1 MRYAADE
8 KIERTNRI
16 EFTVGERIE
25 FKAILPR
32 RITIGPEG
40 DSMDMSFATEHWQ
53 KGYVIGHEN
62 ALYDVNDESGIT
74 RSVPEYKIRALHT
87 SESAFELSH

>member
-1 MRYAADE
+1 MTSVATG
-8 KIERTNRI
+8 KIAFEA
-16 EFTVGERIE
+16 GERVE

-53 KGYVIGHEN
+53 KGHVISHEN
-62 ALYDVNDESGIT
+62 ALYDVKDESGIT
-74 RSVPEYKIRALHT
+74 RSVPEYKIRALHA
-87 SESAFELSH
+87 SEGGHSIHH

>member
-1 MRYAADE
+1 MRYAANEKIE
-8 KIERTNRI
+8 KIERT
-16 EFTVGERIE
+16 EFKVGERIE

-53 KGYVIGHEN
+53 KGHVIGHEN
-62 ALYDVNDESGIT
+62 ALYDVKDESGIT

-87 SESAFELSH
+87 SESAVALSH

>member
-1 MRYAADE
+1 MTYAAT
-8 KIERTNRI
+8 ERI
-16 EFTVGERIE
+16 VFKVGERVE

-53 KGYVIGHEN
+53 KGHVIGHEN
-62 ALYDVNDESGIT
+62 ALYDVKDESGIT
-74 RSVPEYKIRALHT
+74 RTVPEYKIRALHA
-87 SESAFELSH
+87 SDNGLAIHH